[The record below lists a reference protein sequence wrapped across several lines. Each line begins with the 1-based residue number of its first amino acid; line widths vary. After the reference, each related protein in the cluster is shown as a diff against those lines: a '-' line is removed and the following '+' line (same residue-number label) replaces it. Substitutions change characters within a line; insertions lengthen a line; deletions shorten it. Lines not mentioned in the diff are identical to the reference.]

1 MTASP
6 TPCSTP
12 PPGRLDRIPLD
23 SHPHRGAVSSLG
35 AGHTFRPWWKTLA
48 LLAAGALASGG
59 CGKASPQEIATT
71 DKVPVVTLPAVRGSI
86 RAVVTATGTVKPAL
100 GAELVV
106 TAPQPG
112 RIAEMLSAVGT
123 RVRKGDL
130 LVRFD
135 IPTLRS
141 DATEKS
147 AEVTRAEARL
157 ANARAAEQR
166 IRGLFERG
174 IAARK
179 ELEDAQREAT
189 DAQAALRGAQSARSA
204 ASALAGRTVV
214 RAPFSGVVTSRSHN
228 PGDFVDNT
236 TELLRLVNPDR
247 LQVEAAVPLAQVG
260 QIAPGNPAR
269 VIGPSSFPPE
279 EGTVLTRPAAVDT
292 ATATAM
298 VALAFARPTRLP
310 AGTPVRVEIFG
321 EEHAGAVVVPA
332 AAVVQEGSESYL
344 FTVDAK
350 GIAHR
355 RKVGIGIV
363 AGDSAEVVAGLRP
376 GEPVVIEG
384 QNALPDGAATTPAAP
399 APAGE
404 PAPGE
409 AGAP

>member
-1 MTASP
+1 MTAPP

-12 PPGRLDRIPLD
+12 PPGRQERNPPDPHPRRSAAS
-23 SHPHRGAVSSLG
+23 SHI
-35 AGHTFRPWWKTLA
+35 FRPWWQLLA
-48 LLAAGALASGG
+48 LAAGALAAGG

-71 DKVPVVTLPAVRGSI
+71 DKVPVVTRPAVRGSI
-86 RAVVTATGTVKPAL
+86 RAVVTATGTVRPAL

-157 ANARAAEQR
+157 ANSRAAEQR

-204 ASALAGRTVV
+204 AGALAGRTVV
-214 RAPFSGVVTSRSHN
+214 RAPFSGVVTSRTHN

-236 TELLRLVNPDR
+236 TELLRLVDPDR

-260 QIAPGNPAR
+260 LIAPGNPAR
-269 VIGPSSFPPE
+269 VTGPSSFPPE
-279 EGTVLTRPAAVDT
+279 EGTVLTRPAAVDAAT
-292 ATATAM
+292 ATAT

-384 QNALPDGAATTPAAP
+384 QNALPDGAATIPATP
-399 APAGE
+399 APASE